1 MAENMTFLPRK
12 DLLSLEE
19 LGTLCE
25 SFIKRGIKKIRITGG
40 EPLVRR
46 DLMSFIN
53 KLSKHRISGKLD
65 EITLTT
71 NGTLLSRYAKEL
83 KLYGVERI
91 NISLD
96 TLDPI
101 VFTKLTRRNALE
113 AVLKGI
119 DTALEAGIKVKINT
133 VALKDVNDREIPSLI
148 EWAHNKNMDITLIE
162 VMPLGDIDEDR
173 VDQYIPLNAIRDNL
187 EQRFTL
193 NNVPLRTGGPARY
206 VKIKETGGIL
216 GMITPLTN
224 NFCAGCNRVR
234 VTCTGQIYTCLGH
247 GHKLDLRAAIRGDNS
262 DAELERLLGIAM
274 REKPEKHF
282 FDISERGAKPYC
294 CASYVS
300 HWRVIRVVDCKK
312 KRIVIV
318 GSGFAGLGMASRLL
332 EKGIDDF
339 VILEKSEGVGG
350 TWRYNTYPGAECD
363 IASMLYS
370 FSFAP
375 NPAWD
380 FKWAKQPQI
389 LNYLEKFTNDRDLNK
404 YIKFGRSSY

>member
-1 MAENMTFLPRK
+1 MTQQLIDSFGREITYLRLSVTDRCDLRCTYCMAENMTFLPRK

-46 DLMSFIN
+46 DLMSFMH

-83 KLYGVERI
+83 KLCGVERI

-101 VFTKLTRRNALE
+101 VFTKLTRRNALD

-119 DTALEAGIKVKINT
+119 DAALEAGIKVKINT
-133 VALKDVNDREIPSLI
+133 VALKGVNDSEIPRLI
-148 EWAHNKNMDITLIE
+148 EWAHNKSMDITLIE

-187 EQRFTL
+187 EHRFTL

-206 VKIKETGGIL
+206 AKVKETGGIL

-274 REKPEKHF
+274 REKPAKHF
-282 FDISERGAKPYC
+282 FDISERGAKPTV
-294 CASYVS
+294 ARHMSVT
-300 HWRVIRVVDCKK
+300 
-312 KRIVIV
+312 
-318 GSGFAGLGMASRLL
+318 
-332 EKGIDDF
+332 
-339 VILEKSEGVGG
+339 GG
-350 TWRYNTYPGAECD
+350 
-363 IASMLYS
+363 
-370 FSFAP
+370 
-375 NPAWD
+375 
-380 FKWAKQPQI
+380 
-389 LNYLEKFTNDRDLNK
+389 
-404 YIKFGRSSY
+404 

>member
-1 MAENMTFLPRK
+1 MAQKLIDSFGREITYLRLSVTDRCDLRCTYCMAENMTFLPRK

-46 DLMSFIN
+46 DLMSFIH

-133 VALKDVNDREIPSLI
+133 VALKGVNDREIPSLI
-148 EWAHNKNMDITLIE
+148 EWAHNKSMDITLIE

-206 VKIKETGGIL
+206 AKIRETGGIL

-224 NFCAGCNRVR
+224 NFCASCNRVR

-247 GHKLDLRAAIRGDNS
+247 GHKLDLRAAIRGENS
-262 DAELERLLGIAM
+262 DAELERLLGVAM

-282 FDISERGAKPYC
+282 FDISERGAKPTV
-294 CASYVS
+294 ARHMSVT
-300 HWRVIRVVDCKK
+300 
-312 KRIVIV
+312 
-318 GSGFAGLGMASRLL
+318 
-332 EKGIDDF
+332 
-339 VILEKSEGVGG
+339 GG
-350 TWRYNTYPGAECD
+350 
-363 IASMLYS
+363 
-370 FSFAP
+370 
-375 NPAWD
+375 
-380 FKWAKQPQI
+380 
-389 LNYLEKFTNDRDLNK
+389 
-404 YIKFGRSSY
+404 

>member
-19 LGTLCE
+19 LATLCE

-46 DLMSFIN
+46 DLMSFMH

-83 KLYGVERI
+83 KLCGVERI

-101 VFTKLTRRNALE
+101 VFTKLTRRNALD

-133 VALKDVNDREIPSLI
+133 VALKGVNDREIPSLI
-148 EWAHNKNMDITLIE
+148 EWAHSKSMDITLIE

-206 VKIKETGGIL
+206 AKIKETGGIL

-262 DAELERLLGIAM
+262 DAELERLLGVAM

-282 FDISERGAKPYC
+282 FDISERGAKPTV
-294 CASYVS
+294 ARHMSVT
-300 HWRVIRVVDCKK
+300 
-312 KRIVIV
+312 
-318 GSGFAGLGMASRLL
+318 
-332 EKGIDDF
+332 
-339 VILEKSEGVGG
+339 GG
-350 TWRYNTYPGAECD
+350 
-363 IASMLYS
+363 
-370 FSFAP
+370 
-375 NPAWD
+375 
-380 FKWAKQPQI
+380 
-389 LNYLEKFTNDRDLNK
+389 
-404 YIKFGRSSY
+404 

>member
-1 MAENMTFLPRK
+1 MAQQLIDSFGREITYLRLSVTDRCDLRCTYCMAENMTFLPRK

-46 DLMSFIN
+46 DLMSFIH

-83 KLYGVERI
+83 KQNGVERI

-282 FDISERGAKPYC
+282 FDISERGAKPTV
-294 CASYVS
+294 ARHMSVT
-300 HWRVIRVVDCKK
+300 
-312 KRIVIV
+312 
-318 GSGFAGLGMASRLL
+318 
-332 EKGIDDF
+332 
-339 VILEKSEGVGG
+339 GG
-350 TWRYNTYPGAECD
+350 
-363 IASMLYS
+363 
-370 FSFAP
+370 
-375 NPAWD
+375 
-380 FKWAKQPQI
+380 
-389 LNYLEKFTNDRDLNK
+389 
-404 YIKFGRSSY
+404 

>member
-1 MAENMTFLPRK
+1 MTQQLIDSFGREITYLRLSVTDRCDLRCTYCMAENMTFLPRK

-46 DLMSFIN
+46 DLMSFIH

-83 KLYGVERI
+83 KLCGVERI

-113 AVLKGI
+113 AVLRGI

-133 VALKDVNDREIPSLI
+133 VALKGVNDREIPRLI

-206 VKIKETGGIL
+206 AIVKETGGIL

-282 FDISERGAKPYC
+282 FDISERGAKPTV
-294 CASYVS
+294 ARHMSVT
-300 HWRVIRVVDCKK
+300 
-312 KRIVIV
+312 
-318 GSGFAGLGMASRLL
+318 
-332 EKGIDDF
+332 
-339 VILEKSEGVGG
+339 GG
-350 TWRYNTYPGAECD
+350 
-363 IASMLYS
+363 
-370 FSFAP
+370 
-375 NPAWD
+375 
-380 FKWAKQPQI
+380 
-389 LNYLEKFTNDRDLNK
+389 
-404 YIKFGRSSY
+404 

>member
-1 MAENMTFLPRK
+1 MAQQLIDSFGREITYLRLSVTDRCDLRCTYCMAENMTFLPRK

-46 DLMSFIN
+46 DLMSFIHT
-53 KLSKHRISGKLD
+53 LSKHRISGKLD

-83 KLYGVERI
+83 KLCGVERI

-113 AVLKGI
+113 AVLRGI

-133 VALKDVNDREIPSLI
+133 VALKGVNDREIPRLI
-148 EWAHNKNMDITLIE
+148 EWAHNKSMDITLIE

-206 VKIKETGGIL
+206 AIVKETGGIL

-262 DAELERLLGIAM
+262 DTELERLLGIAM

-282 FDISERGAKPYC
+282 FDISERGAKPTV
-294 CASYVS
+294 ARHMSVT
-300 HWRVIRVVDCKK
+300 
-312 KRIVIV
+312 
-318 GSGFAGLGMASRLL
+318 
-332 EKGIDDF
+332 
-339 VILEKSEGVGG
+339 GG
-350 TWRYNTYPGAECD
+350 
-363 IASMLYS
+363 
-370 FSFAP
+370 
-375 NPAWD
+375 
-380 FKWAKQPQI
+380 
-389 LNYLEKFTNDRDLNK
+389 
-404 YIKFGRSSY
+404 

>member
-1 MAENMTFLPRK
+1 MAQQLIDSFGREITYLRLSVTDRCDLRCTYCMAENMTFLPRK

-46 DLMSFIN
+46 DLMSFMH

-83 KLYGVERI
+83 KLCGVERI

-101 VFTKLTRRNALE
+101 VFTKLTRRNALD

-133 VALKDVNDREIPSLI
+133 VALKGVNDREIPSLI
-148 EWAHNKNMDITLIE
+148 EWAHNKSMDITLIE

-206 VKIKETGGIL
+206 AKIKETGGIL

-247 GHKLDLRAAIRGDNS
+247 GHKLDLRAAIRGENS
-262 DAELERLLGIAM
+262 DAELERLLGVAM

-282 FDISERGAKPYC
+282 FDISERGAKPTV
-294 CASYVS
+294 ARHMSVT
-300 HWRVIRVVDCKK
+300 
-312 KRIVIV
+312 
-318 GSGFAGLGMASRLL
+318 
-332 EKGIDDF
+332 
-339 VILEKSEGVGG
+339 GG
-350 TWRYNTYPGAECD
+350 
-363 IASMLYS
+363 
-370 FSFAP
+370 
-375 NPAWD
+375 
-380 FKWAKQPQI
+380 
-389 LNYLEKFTNDRDLNK
+389 
-404 YIKFGRSSY
+404 

>member
-1 MAENMTFLPRK
+1 MAQQLIDSFGREITYLRLSVTDRCDLRCTYCMAENMTFLPRK

-46 DLMSFIN
+46 DLMSFIH

-133 VALKDVNDREIPSLI
+133 VALKGVNDTEIPSLI
-148 EWAHNKNMDITLIE
+148 EWAHNKSMDITLIE

-206 VKIKETGGIL
+206 AKIKETGGIL

-224 NFCAGCNRVR
+224 NFCASCNRVR

-247 GHKLDLRAAIRGDNS
+247 GHKLDLRAAIRGENS
-262 DAELERLLGIAM
+262 DAELERLLGVAM

-282 FDISERGAKPYC
+282 FDISERGAKPTV
-294 CASYVS
+294 ARHMSVT
-300 HWRVIRVVDCKK
+300 
-312 KRIVIV
+312 
-318 GSGFAGLGMASRLL
+318 
-332 EKGIDDF
+332 
-339 VILEKSEGVGG
+339 GG
-350 TWRYNTYPGAECD
+350 
-363 IASMLYS
+363 
-370 FSFAP
+370 
-375 NPAWD
+375 
-380 FKWAKQPQI
+380 
-389 LNYLEKFTNDRDLNK
+389 
-404 YIKFGRSSY
+404 

>member
-1 MAENMTFLPRK
+1 MTQQLIDSFGREITYLRLSVTDRCDLRCTYCMAENMTFLPRK

-46 DLMSFIN
+46 DLMSFMN

-83 KLYGVERI
+83 KLCGVERI

-101 VFTKLTRRNALE
+101 VFTKLTRRNALD

-119 DTALEAGIKVKINT
+119 DAALEAGIKVKINT
-133 VALKDVNDREIPSLI
+133 VALKGVNDSEIPRLI
-148 EWAHNKNMDITLIE
+148 EWAHNKSMDITLIE

-187 EQRFTL
+187 EHRFTL

-206 VKIKETGGIL
+206 AKVKETGGIL

-282 FDISERGAKPYC
+282 FDISERGAKPTV
-294 CASYVS
+294 ARHMSVT
-300 HWRVIRVVDCKK
+300 
-312 KRIVIV
+312 
-318 GSGFAGLGMASRLL
+318 
-332 EKGIDDF
+332 
-339 VILEKSEGVGG
+339 GG
-350 TWRYNTYPGAECD
+350 
-363 IASMLYS
+363 
-370 FSFAP
+370 
-375 NPAWD
+375 
-380 FKWAKQPQI
+380 
-389 LNYLEKFTNDRDLNK
+389 
-404 YIKFGRSSY
+404 

>member
-1 MAENMTFLPRK
+1 MTQQLIDSFGREITYLRLSVTDRCDLRCTYCMAENMTFLPRK

-46 DLMSFIN
+46 DLMSFIH

-83 KLYGVERI
+83 KLCGVERI

-101 VFTKLTRRNALE
+101 VFTKLTRRNALD

-133 VALKDVNDREIPSLI
+133 VALKGVNDREIPSLI
-148 EWAHNKNMDITLIE
+148 EWAHNKSMDITLIE

-206 VKIKETGGIL
+206 TKVKETGGIL

-262 DAELERLLGIAM
+262 DAELERLLGEAM

-282 FDISERGAKPYC
+282 FDISERGAKPTV
-294 CASYVS
+294 ARHMSVT
-300 HWRVIRVVDCKK
+300 
-312 KRIVIV
+312 
-318 GSGFAGLGMASRLL
+318 
-332 EKGIDDF
+332 
-339 VILEKSEGVGG
+339 GG
-350 TWRYNTYPGAECD
+350 
-363 IASMLYS
+363 
-370 FSFAP
+370 
-375 NPAWD
+375 
-380 FKWAKQPQI
+380 
-389 LNYLEKFTNDRDLNK
+389 
-404 YIKFGRSSY
+404 

>member
-1 MAENMTFLPRK
+1 MTQQLIDSFGREITYLRLSVTDRCDLRCTYCMAENMTFLPRK

-46 DLMSFIN
+46 DLMSFMH

-83 KLYGVERI
+83 KLCGVERI

-101 VFTKLTRRNALE
+101 VFTKLTRRNALD

-119 DTALEAGIKVKINT
+119 DAALEAGIKVKINT
-133 VALKDVNDREIPSLI
+133 VALKGVNDSEIPSLI
-148 EWAHNKNMDITLIE
+148 EWAHNKSMDITLIE

-206 VKIKETGGIL
+206 AKIKETGGIL

-282 FDISERGAKPYC
+282 FDISERGAKPTV
-294 CASYVS
+294 ARHMSVT
-300 HWRVIRVVDCKK
+300 
-312 KRIVIV
+312 
-318 GSGFAGLGMASRLL
+318 
-332 EKGIDDF
+332 
-339 VILEKSEGVGG
+339 GG
-350 TWRYNTYPGAECD
+350 
-363 IASMLYS
+363 
-370 FSFAP
+370 
-375 NPAWD
+375 
-380 FKWAKQPQI
+380 
-389 LNYLEKFTNDRDLNK
+389 
-404 YIKFGRSSY
+404 

>member
-1 MAENMTFLPRK
+1 MAQQLIDSFGREITYLRLSVTDRCDLRCTYCMAENMTFLPRK

-46 DLMSFIN
+46 DLMSLIH

-83 KLYGVERI
+83 KLCGVERI

-113 AVLKGI
+113 AVLRGI
-119 DTALEAGIKVKINT
+119 DTALESGIKVKINT
-133 VALKDVNDREIPSLI
+133 VALKGVNDSEIPRLI
-148 EWAHNKNMDITLIE
+148 EWAHNKSMDITLIE

-206 VKIKETGGIL
+206 AKVKETGGIL

-282 FDISERGAKPYC
+282 FDISERGAKPTV
-294 CASYVS
+294 ARHMSVT
-300 HWRVIRVVDCKK
+300 
-312 KRIVIV
+312 
-318 GSGFAGLGMASRLL
+318 
-332 EKGIDDF
+332 
-339 VILEKSEGVGG
+339 GG
-350 TWRYNTYPGAECD
+350 
-363 IASMLYS
+363 
-370 FSFAP
+370 
-375 NPAWD
+375 
-380 FKWAKQPQI
+380 
-389 LNYLEKFTNDRDLNK
+389 
-404 YIKFGRSSY
+404 

>member
-1 MAENMTFLPRK
+1 MTQQLIDSFGREITYLRLSVTDRCDLRCTYCMAENMTFLPRK

-46 DLMSFIN
+46 DLMSFMH

-83 KLYGVERI
+83 KLCGVERI

-101 VFTKLTRRNALE
+101 VFTKLTRRNALD

-119 DTALEAGIKVKINT
+119 DAALEAGIKVKINT
-133 VALKDVNDREIPSLI
+133 VALKGVNDSEIPRLI
-148 EWAHNKNMDITLIE
+148 EWAHNKSMDITLIE

-282 FDISERGAKPYC
+282 FDISERGAKPTV
-294 CASYVS
+294 ARHMSVT
-300 HWRVIRVVDCKK
+300 
-312 KRIVIV
+312 
-318 GSGFAGLGMASRLL
+318 
-332 EKGIDDF
+332 
-339 VILEKSEGVGG
+339 GG
-350 TWRYNTYPGAECD
+350 
-363 IASMLYS
+363 
-370 FSFAP
+370 
-375 NPAWD
+375 
-380 FKWAKQPQI
+380 
-389 LNYLEKFTNDRDLNK
+389 
-404 YIKFGRSSY
+404 

>member
-1 MAENMTFLPRK
+1 MAQQLIDSFGREITYLRLSVTDRCDLRCTYCMAENMTFLPRK

-46 DLMSFIN
+46 DLMSFIH

-83 KLYGVERI
+83 KLNGVERI

-133 VALKDVNDREIPSLI
+133 VALKGVNDTEIPSLI
-148 EWAHNKNMDITLIE
+148 EWAHNKSMDITLIE

-206 VKIKETGGIL
+206 AKIKETGGIL

-224 NFCAGCNRVR
+224 NFCASCNRVR

-247 GHKLDLRAAIRGDNS
+247 GHKLDLRAAIRGENS
-262 DAELERLLGIAM
+262 DAELERLLGVAM

-282 FDISERGAKPYC
+282 FDISERGAKPTV
-294 CASYVS
+294 ARHMSVT
-300 HWRVIRVVDCKK
+300 
-312 KRIVIV
+312 
-318 GSGFAGLGMASRLL
+318 
-332 EKGIDDF
+332 
-339 VILEKSEGVGG
+339 GG
-350 TWRYNTYPGAECD
+350 
-363 IASMLYS
+363 
-370 FSFAP
+370 
-375 NPAWD
+375 
-380 FKWAKQPQI
+380 
-389 LNYLEKFTNDRDLNK
+389 
-404 YIKFGRSSY
+404 

>member
-1 MAENMTFLPRK
+1 MAQQLIDSFGREITYLRLSVTDRCDLRCTYCMAENMTFLPRK

-46 DLMSFIN
+46 DLMSFIH

-83 KLYGVERI
+83 KLCGVERI

-101 VFTKLTRRNALE
+101 VFTKLTRRNALD

-133 VALKDVNDREIPSLI
+133 VALKGVNDREIPSLI
-148 EWAHNKNMDITLIE
+148 EWAHSKSMDITLIE

-187 EQRFTL
+187 EHRFTL

-206 VKIKETGGIL
+206 AKVKETGGIL

-282 FDISERGAKPYC
+282 FDISERGAKPTV
-294 CASYVS
+294 ARHMSVT
-300 HWRVIRVVDCKK
+300 
-312 KRIVIV
+312 
-318 GSGFAGLGMASRLL
+318 
-332 EKGIDDF
+332 
-339 VILEKSEGVGG
+339 GG
-350 TWRYNTYPGAECD
+350 
-363 IASMLYS
+363 
-370 FSFAP
+370 
-375 NPAWD
+375 
-380 FKWAKQPQI
+380 
-389 LNYLEKFTNDRDLNK
+389 
-404 YIKFGRSSY
+404 

>member
-1 MAENMTFLPRK
+1 MTQQLIDSFGREITYLRLSVTDRCDLRCTYCMAENMTFLPRK

-19 LGTLCE
+19 LATLCE

-46 DLMSFIN
+46 DLMSFMH

-83 KLYGVERI
+83 KLCGVERI

-101 VFTKLTRRNALE
+101 VFTKLTRRNALD

-133 VALKDVNDREIPSLI
+133 VALKGVNDREIPSLI
-148 EWAHNKNMDITLIE
+148 EWAHNKSMDITLIE

-206 VKIKETGGIL
+206 AKIRETGGIL

-224 NFCAGCNRVR
+224 NFCASCNRVR

-247 GHKLDLRAAIRGDNS
+247 GHKLDLRAAIRGENS
-262 DAELERLLGIAM
+262 DAELERLLGVAM

-282 FDISERGAKPYC
+282 FDISERGAKPTV
-294 CASYVS
+294 ARHMSVT
-300 HWRVIRVVDCKK
+300 
-312 KRIVIV
+312 
-318 GSGFAGLGMASRLL
+318 
-332 EKGIDDF
+332 
-339 VILEKSEGVGG
+339 GG
-350 TWRYNTYPGAECD
+350 
-363 IASMLYS
+363 
-370 FSFAP
+370 
-375 NPAWD
+375 
-380 FKWAKQPQI
+380 
-389 LNYLEKFTNDRDLNK
+389 
-404 YIKFGRSSY
+404 

>member
-1 MAENMTFLPRK
+1 MTQQLIDSFGREITYLRLSVTDRCDLRCTYCMAENMTFLPRK

-46 DLMSFIN
+46 DLMSFIH

-83 KLYGVERI
+83 KLCGVERI

-133 VALKDVNDREIPSLI
+133 VALKGVNDREIPSLI
-148 EWAHNKNMDITLIE
+148 EWAHNKYMDITLIE

-193 NNVPLRTGGPARY
+193 NNVPLKTGGPARY
-206 VKIKETGGIL
+206 AKIKETGGIL

-282 FDISERGAKPYC
+282 FDISERGAKPTV
-294 CASYVS
+294 ARHMSVT
-300 HWRVIRVVDCKK
+300 
-312 KRIVIV
+312 
-318 GSGFAGLGMASRLL
+318 
-332 EKGIDDF
+332 
-339 VILEKSEGVGG
+339 GG
-350 TWRYNTYPGAECD
+350 
-363 IASMLYS
+363 
-370 FSFAP
+370 
-375 NPAWD
+375 
-380 FKWAKQPQI
+380 
-389 LNYLEKFTNDRDLNK
+389 
-404 YIKFGRSSY
+404 

>member
-1 MAENMTFLPRK
+1 MTQQLIDSFGREITYLRLSVTDRCDLRCTYCMAENMTFLPRK

-19 LGTLCE
+19 LATLCE

-46 DLMSFIN
+46 DLMSFMH

-83 KLYGVERI
+83 KLCGVERI

-101 VFTKLTRRNALE
+101 VFTKLTRRNALD

-133 VALKDVNDREIPSLI
+133 VALKGVNDREIPSLI
-148 EWAHNKNMDITLIE
+148 EWAHNKSMDITLIE

-206 VKIKETGGIL
+206 AKIKETGGIL

-247 GHKLDLRAAIRGDNS
+247 GHKLDLRAAIRGENS
-262 DAELERLLGIAM
+262 DAELERLLGVAM

-282 FDISERGAKPYC
+282 FDISERGAKPTV
-294 CASYVS
+294 ARHMSVT
-300 HWRVIRVVDCKK
+300 
-312 KRIVIV
+312 
-318 GSGFAGLGMASRLL
+318 
-332 EKGIDDF
+332 
-339 VILEKSEGVGG
+339 GG
-350 TWRYNTYPGAECD
+350 
-363 IASMLYS
+363 
-370 FSFAP
+370 
-375 NPAWD
+375 
-380 FKWAKQPQI
+380 
-389 LNYLEKFTNDRDLNK
+389 
-404 YIKFGRSSY
+404 

>member
-1 MAENMTFLPRK
+1 MAQQLIDSFGREITYLRLSVTDRCDLRCTYCMAENMTFLPRK

-46 DLMSFIN
+46 DLMSFIH

-133 VALKDVNDREIPSLI
+133 VALKGVNDREIPSLI
-148 EWAHNKNMDITLIE
+148 EWAHNKSMDITLIE

-206 VKIKETGGIL
+206 AKIRETGGIL

-224 NFCAGCNRVR
+224 NFCASCNRVR

-247 GHKLDLRAAIRGDNS
+247 GHKLDLRAAIRGENS
-262 DAELERLLGIAM
+262 DAELERLLGVAM

-282 FDISERGAKPYC
+282 FDISERGAKPTV
-294 CASYVS
+294 ARHMSVT
-300 HWRVIRVVDCKK
+300 
-312 KRIVIV
+312 
-318 GSGFAGLGMASRLL
+318 
-332 EKGIDDF
+332 
-339 VILEKSEGVGG
+339 GG
-350 TWRYNTYPGAECD
+350 
-363 IASMLYS
+363 
-370 FSFAP
+370 
-375 NPAWD
+375 
-380 FKWAKQPQI
+380 
-389 LNYLEKFTNDRDLNK
+389 
-404 YIKFGRSSY
+404 

>member
-46 DLMSFIN
+46 DLMSFMH

-83 KLYGVERI
+83 KLCGVERI

-101 VFTKLTRRNALE
+101 VFTKLTRRNALD

-119 DTALEAGIKVKINT
+119 DAALEAGIKVKINT
-133 VALKDVNDREIPSLI
+133 VALKGVNDSEIPRLI
-148 EWAHNKNMDITLIE
+148 EWAHNKSMDITLIE

-187 EQRFTL
+187 EHRFTL

-206 VKIKETGGIL
+206 AKVKETGGIL

-262 DAELERLLGIAM
+262 DAELERLLGVAM

-282 FDISERGAKPYC
+282 FDISERGAKPTV
-294 CASYVS
+294 ARHMSVT
-300 HWRVIRVVDCKK
+300 
-312 KRIVIV
+312 
-318 GSGFAGLGMASRLL
+318 
-332 EKGIDDF
+332 
-339 VILEKSEGVGG
+339 GG
-350 TWRYNTYPGAECD
+350 
-363 IASMLYS
+363 
-370 FSFAP
+370 
-375 NPAWD
+375 
-380 FKWAKQPQI
+380 
-389 LNYLEKFTNDRDLNK
+389 
-404 YIKFGRSSY
+404 

>member
-1 MAENMTFLPRK
+1 MAQQLIDSFGREITYLRLSVTDRCDLRCTYCMAENMTFLPRK

-19 LGTLCE
+19 LATLCE

-46 DLMSFIN
+46 DLMSFMH

-83 KLYGVERI
+83 KLCGVERI

-101 VFTKLTRRNALE
+101 VFTKLTRRNALD

-133 VALKDVNDREIPSLI
+133 VALKGVNDREIPSLI
-148 EWAHNKNMDITLIE
+148 EWAHNKSMDITLIE

-206 VKIKETGGIL
+206 AKIKETGGIL

-224 NFCAGCNRVR
+224 NFCASCNRVR

-247 GHKLDLRAAIRGDNS
+247 GHKLDLRAAIRGENS
-262 DAELERLLGIAM
+262 DAELERLLGVAM

-282 FDISERGAKPYC
+282 FDISERGAKPTV
-294 CASYVS
+294 ARHMSVT
-300 HWRVIRVVDCKK
+300 
-312 KRIVIV
+312 
-318 GSGFAGLGMASRLL
+318 
-332 EKGIDDF
+332 
-339 VILEKSEGVGG
+339 GG
-350 TWRYNTYPGAECD
+350 
-363 IASMLYS
+363 
-370 FSFAP
+370 
-375 NPAWD
+375 
-380 FKWAKQPQI
+380 
-389 LNYLEKFTNDRDLNK
+389 
-404 YIKFGRSSY
+404 

>member
-1 MAENMTFLPRK
+1 MTQQLIDSFGREITYLRLSVTDRCDLRCTYCMAENMTFLPRK

-19 LGTLCE
+19 LATLCE

-46 DLMSFIN
+46 DLMSFIH

-83 KLYGVERI
+83 KLNGVERI

-133 VALKDVNDREIPSLI
+133 VALKGVNDTEIPSLI
-148 EWAHNKNMDITLIE
+148 EWAHNKSMDITLIE

-206 VKIKETGGIL
+206 AKIKETGGIL

-224 NFCAGCNRVR
+224 NFCASCNRVR

-247 GHKLDLRAAIRGDNS
+247 GHKLDLRAAIRGENS
-262 DAELERLLGIAM
+262 DAELERLLGVAM

-282 FDISERGAKPYC
+282 FDISERGAKPTV
-294 CASYVS
+294 ARHMSVT
-300 HWRVIRVVDCKK
+300 
-312 KRIVIV
+312 
-318 GSGFAGLGMASRLL
+318 
-332 EKGIDDF
+332 
-339 VILEKSEGVGG
+339 GG
-350 TWRYNTYPGAECD
+350 
-363 IASMLYS
+363 
-370 FSFAP
+370 
-375 NPAWD
+375 
-380 FKWAKQPQI
+380 
-389 LNYLEKFTNDRDLNK
+389 
-404 YIKFGRSSY
+404 

>member
-83 KLYGVERI
+83 KQNGVERI

-133 VALKDVNDREIPSLI
+133 VALKGVNDREIPSLI

-282 FDISERGAKPYC
+282 FDISERGAKPTV
-294 CASYVS
+294 ARHMSVT
-300 HWRVIRVVDCKK
+300 
-312 KRIVIV
+312 
-318 GSGFAGLGMASRLL
+318 
-332 EKGIDDF
+332 
-339 VILEKSEGVGG
+339 GG
-350 TWRYNTYPGAECD
+350 
-363 IASMLYS
+363 
-370 FSFAP
+370 
-375 NPAWD
+375 
-380 FKWAKQPQI
+380 
-389 LNYLEKFTNDRDLNK
+389 
-404 YIKFGRSSY
+404 

>member
-1 MAENMTFLPRK
+1 MAQQLIDSFGREITYLRLSVTDRCDLRCTYCMAENMTFLPRK

-46 DLMSFIN
+46 DLMSFIH

-83 KLYGVERI
+83 KLCGVERI

-101 VFTKLTRRNALE
+101 VFTKLTRRNALD

-133 VALKDVNDREIPSLI
+133 VALKGVNDREIPSLI
-148 EWAHNKNMDITLIE
+148 EWAHSKSMDITLIE

-206 VKIKETGGIL
+206 AKIKETGGIL

-262 DAELERLLGIAM
+262 DAELERLLGVAM

-282 FDISERGAKPYC
+282 FDISERGAKPTV
-294 CASYVS
+294 ARHMSVT
-300 HWRVIRVVDCKK
+300 
-312 KRIVIV
+312 
-318 GSGFAGLGMASRLL
+318 
-332 EKGIDDF
+332 
-339 VILEKSEGVGG
+339 GG
-350 TWRYNTYPGAECD
+350 
-363 IASMLYS
+363 
-370 FSFAP
+370 
-375 NPAWD
+375 
-380 FKWAKQPQI
+380 
-389 LNYLEKFTNDRDLNK
+389 
-404 YIKFGRSSY
+404 

>member
-1 MAENMTFLPRK
+1 MAQQLIDSFGREITYLRLSVTDRCDLRCTYCMAENMTFLPRK

-133 VALKDVNDREIPSLI
+133 VALKGVNDREIPSLI
-148 EWAHNKNMDITLIE
+148 EWAHNKSMDITLIE

-206 VKIKETGGIL
+206 AKIKETGGIL

-262 DAELERLLGIAM
+262 DAELERLLGVAM

-282 FDISERGAKPYC
+282 FDISERGAKPTV
-294 CASYVS
+294 ARHMSVT
-300 HWRVIRVVDCKK
+300 
-312 KRIVIV
+312 
-318 GSGFAGLGMASRLL
+318 
-332 EKGIDDF
+332 
-339 VILEKSEGVGG
+339 GG
-350 TWRYNTYPGAECD
+350 
-363 IASMLYS
+363 
-370 FSFAP
+370 
-375 NPAWD
+375 
-380 FKWAKQPQI
+380 
-389 LNYLEKFTNDRDLNK
+389 
-404 YIKFGRSSY
+404 

>member
-1 MAENMTFLPRK
+1 MAQQLIDSFGREITYLRLSVTDRCDLRCTYCMAENMTFLPRK

-46 DLMSFIN
+46 DLMSFIH

-133 VALKDVNDREIPSLI
+133 VALKGVNDREIPSLI
-148 EWAHNKNMDITLIE
+148 EWAHNKSMDITLIE

-206 VKIKETGGIL
+206 AKIKETGGIL

-262 DAELERLLGIAM
+262 DAELERLLGVAM

-282 FDISERGAKPYC
+282 FDISERGAKPTV
-294 CASYVS
+294 ARHMSVT
-300 HWRVIRVVDCKK
+300 
-312 KRIVIV
+312 
-318 GSGFAGLGMASRLL
+318 
-332 EKGIDDF
+332 
-339 VILEKSEGVGG
+339 GG
-350 TWRYNTYPGAECD
+350 
-363 IASMLYS
+363 
-370 FSFAP
+370 
-375 NPAWD
+375 
-380 FKWAKQPQI
+380 
-389 LNYLEKFTNDRDLNK
+389 
-404 YIKFGRSSY
+404 

>member
-1 MAENMTFLPRK
+1 MTQQLIDSFGREITYLRLSVTDRCDLRCTYCMAENMTFLPRK

-46 DLMSFIN
+46 DLMSFMH

-83 KLYGVERI
+83 KLCGVERI

-101 VFTKLTRRNALE
+101 VFTKLTRRNALD

-119 DTALEAGIKVKINT
+119 EAALEAGIKVKINT
-133 VALKDVNDREIPSLI
+133 VALKGVNDSEIPRLI
-148 EWAHNKNMDITLIE
+148 EWAHNKSMDITLIE

-187 EQRFTL
+187 EHRFTL
-193 NNVPLRTGGPARY
+193 NNLPLRTGGPARY
-206 VKIKETGGIL
+206 AKVKETGGIL

-282 FDISERGAKPYC
+282 FDISERGAKPTV
-294 CASYVS
+294 ARHMSVT
-300 HWRVIRVVDCKK
+300 
-312 KRIVIV
+312 
-318 GSGFAGLGMASRLL
+318 
-332 EKGIDDF
+332 
-339 VILEKSEGVGG
+339 GG
-350 TWRYNTYPGAECD
+350 
-363 IASMLYS
+363 
-370 FSFAP
+370 
-375 NPAWD
+375 
-380 FKWAKQPQI
+380 
-389 LNYLEKFTNDRDLNK
+389 
-404 YIKFGRSSY
+404 